1 MLVAYGRIII
11 TPGSGKDGNAL
22 RHNNNSALALMPSTG
37 VNDGSTF
44 QKNFY
49 LISAHNES
57 QNKASYFVINEENK
71 SEYEHIP
78 TAFASSSLVLGYREV
93 FFMDASPHA
102 LIKVTELFPV
112 AGRQHFAFYNV
123 NSWSAWTTLTPS

>member
-1 MLVAYGRIII
+1 MLM
-11 TPGSGKDGNAL
+11 P
-22 RHNNNSALALMPSTG
+22 NSALALMPSSG
-37 VNDGSTF
+37 VNDGASF
-44 QKNFY
+44 QRNFY
-49 LISAHNES
+49 LISANNES

-78 TAFASSSLVLGYREV
+78 TALASSSLVLGYREV